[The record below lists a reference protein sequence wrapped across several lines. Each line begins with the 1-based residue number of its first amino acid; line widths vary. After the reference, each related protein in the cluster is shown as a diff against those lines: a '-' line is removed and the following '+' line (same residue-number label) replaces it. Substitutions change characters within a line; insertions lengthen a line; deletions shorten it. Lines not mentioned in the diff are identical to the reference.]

1 VTWGERIAK
10 WPSTHI
16 NLITGW
22 VLFVGT
28 ILIGWGAMLFKFSLD
43 LPLYTVLLVTT
54 GTWAGVAAPLALVG
68 KRATEKPELTK
79 KTTTT
84 EEGPPRTVTTEEET
98 VSRGTLKEKEGE

>member
-1 VTWGERIAK
+1 VTFSERIAK

-16 NLITGW
+16 NLLTGW
-22 VLFVGT
+22 VLFVAT
-28 ILIGWGAMLFKFSLD
+28 VLIGFASLLLRFSLD
-43 LPLYTVLLVTT
+43 LALYTTLLIAT

-98 VSRGTLKEKEGE
+98 VSRGTLKEGE

>member
-1 VTWGERIAK
+1 MTLSERIAK

-28 ILIGWGAMLFKFSLD
+28 IIIGWTALLLKFTLD
-43 LPLYTVLLVTT
+43 ESLYTILLVTT
-54 GTWAGVAAPLALVG
+54 GAWAGVAAPLALVG
-68 KRATEKPELTK
+68 KRATEKPELR

-84 EEGPPRTVTTEEET
+84 EEGPPTKRTTVEET
-98 VSRGTLKEKEGE
+98 RAPTHGGEDAP